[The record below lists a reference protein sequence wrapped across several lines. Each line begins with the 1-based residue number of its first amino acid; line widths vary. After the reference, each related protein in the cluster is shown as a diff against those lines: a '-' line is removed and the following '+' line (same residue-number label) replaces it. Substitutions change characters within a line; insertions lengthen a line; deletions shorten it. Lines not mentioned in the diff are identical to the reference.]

1 MNQLENDNKLVME
14 VTKMGKTLDPEQLKT
29 LLTPNLEDML
39 IKPREKKEDSG
50 KILAIKL
57 SDEEASTV
65 QDLQD
70 FLFDRD
76 YIPDNSFESVL
87 FYLINLAGSLHKP
100 VVEYETKMGRAYDP
114 EDFAPKSQD

>member
-1 MNQLENDNKLVME
+1 
-14 VTKMGKTLDPEQLKT
+14 MGKTLDPKQLKS
-29 LLTPNLEDML
+29 LLTPNPEDIL
-39 IKPREKKEDSG
+39 IKPREKKEDTG
-50 KILAIKL
+50 KILAVKL
-57 SDEEASTV
+57 SDEDASTV

-70 FLFDRD
+70 FLVDRG

-114 EDFAPKSQD
+114 EDFSHKSQD